1 MYEVWA
7 GDLLIHSDITPLET
21 VKAINPVLTLED
33 SAAGS
38 LSMSLPP
45 INVGYS
51 QDVIKRMVTDIV
63 VKCDGEFLWG
73 GRVLQDSFDFWN
85 NRKLV
90 CEGELAFLND
100 SIQPPKRYDTST
112 SHTTIESFLYS
123 LIDIHNSQVEENRRF
138 EKGMVTVTD
147 GDQTT
152 DSNEI
157 YRFTNY
163 ETTLACINDKL
174 VERLKGHIRVRHQD
188 GKRYLDYISDD
199 TLATN
204 SQVVRFGVNLLDF
217 SKDIDMSELAT
228 VIVPRGN
235 RLDIDETDSRYI
247 EGLEPYLT
255 VEELGE
261 KQEEGQVWH
270 DNKSMFVKNPT
281 AVSNFGWVSA
291 VVDWPN
297 VTNANTLYSKAVKY
311 LKDEQYEKMTLEIQA
326 LDLKYLT
333 NSETPIKFQ
342 SKLRCVSEPHNM
354 DHTFIVSKVQID
366 LSNPANSLYTLG
378 SDVKLTLTQASSK
391 VDSDVQAQI
400 NSLPS
405 KSEIVR
411 AAERNAYQM
420 IMGSD
425 GNSFVHLIPGKN
437 PLTGKSNGIQRIE
450 VTDGPT
456 YDPDA
461 DNDDDPTTDPFPDSL
476 NRWIWTA
483 GGLGHISR
491 NTVQD
496 PWDRKFDPQT
506 GQWDDPTLNVAMTM
520 DGQIVADRITTGTM
534 FADHI
539 RGGTLTLGGT
549 YGEVVDGYG
558 KIDVL
563 DANNNAKIKIR
574 HDRFEASSGYVVV
587 INGGYIKHHEYHF
600 DSDHYEWMFD
610 LGCHYC
616 NCMYYEDGQWHWVN
630 GGATAIYKY
639 LLGAY
644 QPSDQRSKCN
654 IEDLDPEFSKKLIM
668 GTKPKMFE
676 FNFKEGTKQFGM
688 IAQDQDEL
696 LKDLGFTYKNGLL
709 DKPSDPDEWM
719 SIEYKQFVP
728 HIINVVKEQQKEI
741 EELKKAVKELQ
752 NKEKNNG

>member
-1 MYEVWA
+1 MYEIWA

-73 GRVLQDSFDFWN
+73 GRVLQDYFDFWN

-100 SIQPPKRYDTST
+100 SIQPPKRYDAST
-112 SHTTIESFLYS
+112 SHTTIESFFYS

-188 GKRYLDYISDD
+188 GQRYLDYISDD

-204 SQVVRFGVNLLDF
+204 TQVVRFGVNLLDF

-281 AVSNFGWVSA
+281 AVSNFGWVCA

-297 VTNANTLYSKAVKY
+297 VTDADTLYSKAVKY

-333 NSETPIKFQ
+333 GSEVPIKFQ

-354 DHTFIVSKVQID
+354 DHTFIVSKMQID

-400 NSLPS
+400 ESLPS
-405 KSEIVR
+405 KHEILI
-411 AAERNAYQM
+411 AAQRNAYQM
-420 IMGSD
+420 ISGMG
-425 GNSFVHLIPGKN
+425 GNSYVHLIPAKN

-476 NRWIWTA
+476 NRWIWTV
-483 GGLGHISR
+483 GGLGHIGRS
-491 NTVQD
+491 TYQET
-496 PWDRKFDPQT
+496 WASI
-506 GQWDDPTLNVAMTM
+506 GSMNVAMQMT
-520 DGQIVADRITTGTM
+520 GEIVADRIIVGILKAVNNLYQINTQTGYIQM
-534 FADHI
+534 EYAKI
-539 RGGTLTLGGT
+539 GPWYLNQGGRGLTDNHSAWLAPDDISCGNYGSTLIGLRASSTHQ
-549 YGEVVDGYG
+549 DGYIEVG
-558 KIDVL
+558 VNAGSDQIRIYKDYIERRRSSTDFVVWDSGSDERLKTNIENLSLEEALKIVENTQAL
-563 DANNNAKIKIR
+563 TFRYKKGDA
-574 HDRFEASSGYVVV
+574 
-587 INGGYIKHHEYHF
+587 IKHYGVTAQRMEK
-600 DSDHYEWMFD
+600 ECED
-610 LGCHYC
+610 LGLD
-616 NCMYYEDGQWHWVN
+616 NPFVKNLDN
-630 GGATAIYKY
+630 TYKTVDY
-639 LLGAY
+639 
-644 QPSDQRSKCN
+644 
-654 IEDLDPEFSKKLIM
+654 
-668 GTKPKMFE
+668 T
-676 FNFKEGTKQFGM
+676 QF
-688 IAQDQDEL
+688 IIPL
-696 LKDLGFTYKNGLL
+696 LK
-709 DKPSDPDEWM
+709 
-719 SIEYKQFVP
+719 
-728 HIINVVKEQQKEI
+728 VVQTQQKAI
-741 EELKKAVKELQ
+741 KELQ

>member
-1 MYEVWA
+1 MYEIWA

-21 VKAINPVLTLED
+21 VKAITPVLTLED

-123 LIDIHNSQVEENRRF
+123 LIDIHNSQVAENRRF

-152 DSNEI
+152 DSNKI

-163 ETTLACINDKL
+163 ETTLSCINEKL

-199 TLATN
+199 TLSTN

-281 AVSNFGWVSA
+281 AVSNFGWVCA

-297 VTNANTLYSKAVKY
+297 VSDANTLYSKAVKY

-342 SKLRCVSEPHNM
+342 SKLRCISEPHGM
-354 DHTFIVSKVQID
+354 DHTFIVSKMQID

-400 NSLPS
+400 ESLPS
-405 KSEIVR
+405 KSEILR
-411 AAERNAYQM
+411 AAERNAYAM
-420 IMGSD
+420 ISGVE
-425 GNSFVHLIPGKN
+425 NSYVHFIPYIS
-437 PLTGKSNGIQRIE
+437 PTTGKAAGIKRIE
-450 VTDGPT
+450 VTDGPR
-456 YDPDA
+456 YDA
-461 DNDDDPTTDPFPDSL
+461 EAEAAGGDPFPDSL
-476 NRWIWTA
+476 NRWIWTV
-483 GGLGHISR
+483 GGLGHIGR
-491 NTVQD
+491 EAYQD
-496 PWDRKFDPQT
+496 PWDNKFDPST

-520 DGQIVADRITTGTM
+520 KGEIVADHITAGHM
-534 FADHI
+534 NCD
-539 RGGTLTLGGT
+539 RLDGGTIFGQLIDSCTITSHNGKQYIKIAGGEVEIYGTEGSSAGYVRCYDGTKHGNFYDHEFGISSQYCHAAWNNGGT
-549 YGEVVDGYG
+549 YMDVESHYLIEV
-558 KIDVL
+558 
-563 DANNNAKIKIR
+563 AK
-574 HDRFEASSGYVVV
+574 Y
-587 INGGYIKHHEYHF
+587 
-600 DSDHYEWMFD
+600 
-610 LGCHYC
+610 
-616 NCMYYEDGQWHWVN
+616 
-630 GGATAIYKY
+630 
-639 LLGAY
+639 
-644 QPSDQRSKCN
+644 
-654 IEDLDPEFSKKLIM
+654 
-668 GTKPKMFE
+668 
-676 FNFKEGTKQFGM
+676 FKEHGG
-688 IAQDQDEL
+688 
-696 LKDLGFTYKNGLL
+696 
-709 DKPSDPDEWM
+709 W
-719 SIEYKQFVP
+719 
-728 HIINVVKEQQKEI
+728 
-741 EELKKAVKELQ
+741 
-752 NKEKNNG
+752 

>member
-1 MYEVWA
+1 MYEIWA
-7 GDLLIHSDITPLET
+7 GDLLIHSDVTPLDT
-21 VKAINPVLTLED
+21 VKVINPTLILED

-51 QDVIKRMVTDIV
+51 QDVVKRMVTDIV

-85 NRKLV
+85 NRKIT

-112 SHTTIESFLYS
+112 SHTTIESFLYA

-163 ETTLACINDKL
+163 ETTLDCINDKL

-204 SQVVRFGVNLLDF
+204 TQVVRFGVNLLDF

-297 VTNANTLYSKAVKY
+297 VTDVNTLYSKAVKY

-333 NSETPIKFQ
+333 GSEAPIKFQ

-354 DHTFIVSKVQID
+354 DHTFIVSKMQID

-400 NSLPS
+400 EAIPS
-405 KSEIVR
+405 KHEILI
-411 AAERNAYQM
+411 AAQRNAYQM
-420 IMGSD
+420 ISGMG
-425 GNSFVHLIPGKN
+425 GNSYVHLIPAKN

-461 DNDDDPTTDPFPDSL
+461 DNDDDPATDPFPDSL
-476 NRWIWTA
+476 NRWIWTV
-483 GGLGHISR
+483 GGLGHIGRS
-491 NTVQD
+491 TYQET
-496 PWDRKFDPQT
+496 WASI
-506 GQWDDPTLNVAMTM
+506 GSMNVAMQMT
-520 DGQIVADRITTGTM
+520 GEIVADRIIVGILKAVNNLYQINTQTGYIQM
-534 FADHI
+534 E
-539 RGGTLTLGGT
+539 
-549 YGEVVDGYG
+549 Y
-558 KIDVL
+558 
-563 DANNNAKIKIR
+563 AKIGPWYLNQGGRGLTDNHSAWLSPNDISCGNYGSTLIGMRGSSSNQNGYLEVGVNNGRDGIRVYKNSIVYTDHGWNEKYVTWNDGSDERLKTDIKELSLEEALKIVENTQALSFR
-574 HDRFEASSGYVVV
+574 YKKNDKV
-587 INGGYIKHHEYHF
+587 KHYGVTAQRMEK
-600 DSDHYEWMFD
+600 ECED
-610 LGCHYC
+610 LGLENPFVRY
-616 NCMYYEDGQWHWVN
+616 NEMKG
-630 GGATAIYKY
+630 
-639 LLGAY
+639 
-644 QPSDQRSKCN
+644 
-654 IEDLDPEFSKKLIM
+654 
-668 GTKPKMFE
+668 
-676 FNFKEGTKQFGM
+676 NFKNVDYTQF
-688 IAQDQDEL
+688 IIPL
-696 LKDLGFTYKNGLL
+696 LK
-709 DKPSDPDEWM
+709 
-719 SIEYKQFVP
+719 
-728 HIINVVKEQQKEI
+728 VVQSQQKAI
-741 EELKKAVKELQ
+741 EELQ